1 MWGGDGVEG
10 GHALEEAIE
19 HGFDRGEAAD
29 ICVGILGELGAEGI
43 VFEEEDD
50 FFLEG
55 GEMIFGDDEAIAA
68 IGEVMDFWGLEAI
81 FGDHGEAPEEGLVEA
96 EADIA
101 GDDEEIGGF
110 EDFANEEILGVEDFA
125 EVTDIGGVDEG
136 GEIVRHL
143 VADDDEAVVWV
154 VDFLEDLD
162 EVFDLFDGAH
172 ASDEE
177 DDFFEGE
184 MEFGFEGF
192 FGGGDFGEGG
202 KIDGV
207 WGDESFGAI
216 GGLDVFEFVWG
227 VEEEGID
234 AVMDVV
240 EGEIADEGVTDFE
253 IDAFVPVD
261 HGDALVIEPMEEG
274 PDEEIF
280 EVEEEDDDGGLEA
293 LDFFFVGG
301 EGEGDFLEIERDGEG
316 VIGLEMIGANG
327 EGESFFGEAFGEVIV
342 IGDAIMEDLI
352 GDEEDEGRFGGGVWV
367 SGVASLQVGL
377 GHW

>member
-1 MWGGDGVEG
+1 MWGGDGVEVG
-10 GHALEEAIE
+10 DALEEAIE
-19 HGFDRGEAAD
+19 HGFDGGEATD
-29 ICVGILGELGAEGI
+29 ILVGVLGELGAEGI

-81 FGDHGEAPEEGLVEA
+81 FGDDGESPEEGLVEA

-125 EVTDIGGVDEG
+125 EVTDIGGVDES
-136 GEIVRHL
+136 GEIVGHL

-154 VDFLEDLD
+154 VDFLEDFD

-172 ASDEE
+172 ATDEE

-184 MEFGFEGF
+184 MEFGFECF
-192 FGGGDFGEGG
+192 FGGGDFGESG

-207 WGDESFGAI
+207 IGDERFGLVA
-216 GGLDVFEFVWG
+216 GLDVFEFVGG

-234 AVMDVV
+234 AVVDVV
-240 EGEIADEGVTDFE
+240 EGEIAEEGVPDFE

-261 HGDALVIEPMEEG
+261 DGDALVIEPMDEG

-280 EVEEEDDDGGLEA
+280 EVEEEDDDGGLES

-301 EGEGDFLEIERDGEG
+301 EGEGKFLEIERDGEG
-316 VIGLEMIGANG
+316 VIGLEVIGANG
-327 EGESFFGEAFGEVIV
+327 EGEAFFGEAFGEVIV

-352 GDEEDEGRFGGGVWV
+352 GDEEDEGRFWGGG
-367 SGVASLQVGL
+367 VGL